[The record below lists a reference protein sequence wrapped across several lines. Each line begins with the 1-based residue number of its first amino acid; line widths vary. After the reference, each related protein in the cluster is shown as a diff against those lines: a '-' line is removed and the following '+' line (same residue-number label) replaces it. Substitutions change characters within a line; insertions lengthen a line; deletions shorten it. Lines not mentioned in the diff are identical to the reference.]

1 MGKTHPAIVLAL
13 HFHKAS
19 SIHLPCTVSRGMT
32 LPPPHR
38 LLHLPAGKENSK
50 CCLVSMTSLRDKAN
64 ELNTPAQ
71 RVPCQPEPK
80 VAPELQFLPSNAAHK
95 SPGGPIM

>member
-1 MGKTHPAIVLAL
+1 
-13 HFHKAS
+13 
-19 SIHLPCTVSRGMT
+19 
-32 LPPPHR
+32 
-38 LLHLPAGKENSK
+38 
-50 CCLVSMTSLRDKAN
+50 MTSLWDEAN

-71 RVPCQPEPK
+71 RGPCLPEPK